1 MPELATAYQPQQVED
16 RLYAK
21 WQDAKTFRANP
32 KSGRKPY
39 SIVMPPPNVTG
50 KLTLGHVLNNTIQDI
65 LARKARLEGKEVLWL
80 PGTDHAGLAT
90 QTAVEKSIRNTE
102 KKTRHDFGREK
113 FVARIWQWKEE
124 FGGIIVQQLRK
135 LGVSCDWSRER
146 FTLDPDYARAVQ
158 EVFVKLY
165 HEGLI
170 YRGLRMVNWCP
181 GSLTALSDEEVIPT
195 KQKGLLYYVK
205 YELVPDDTFSVTATY
220 DPQSNPDAA
229 HRVPLQEGFA
239 TEASPPISP
248 SREESAPGS
257 PLDSGSQTPFGNP
270 LAEATPLPTPS
281 VTPEGNGI
289 APTSAFPNGVWERG
303 KEEYL
308 VVATTRPETIMA
320 DVALAVKPGGKWAH
334 LIGRKVIRP
343 LHNEAIPII
352 ADDAVEEGFGT
363 GVLKVT
369 PAHDKVDYEI
379 GKRHNLPVVDIL
391 TPNGKISD
399 PGEHDAAE
407 LHGLDRFEARKRSAE
422 LLKERGLLEKEEP
435 YENNIGFS
443 ERANVPIEP
452 RLSEQWFLKY
462 PNIPEALALLRDGHV
477 KFHPAHWTKTYEH
490 WLENIQDWCISRQ
503 VWWGHRIPV
512 WYREKVSEV
521 AAAVPSGG
529 TVASATDAAKPQNTK
544 GASGAPPLGTAAAT
558 NGTEIRCQIESPGE
572 GWTQDP
578 DSLDTWF
585 SSWLWAYETMRTE
598 DGTRKKFYP
607 TSALVTGP
615 DIIFLW
621 VARMLIA
628 GLHFKPNG
636 EKDTPEKTLE
646 ANLAFKDV
654 YFTGLIRDN
663 KGRKLSKSLGNSPDP
678 LDLIAKYGADGLR
691 FGLVRIAPQGADIRF
706 DEKQIEEGRNFCN
719 KLWNICRFRTLQGN
733 VDFNAEPWKHPRSI
747 FADELL
753 DRLHLLLEGERN
765 FIAAMNSY
773 NFSEAASLLYDFVWN
788 DFAARFVEAAK
799 SDFNNADSSTRAGT
813 LATFDYV
820 SSHVLR
826 LLHPFAPFVTEEL
839 WCELGFGTE
848 TIQTTLWPTRSPR
861 SKTWSP
867 RAQEIYMTA
876 DTGRQLRG
884 EVKLPSNQKI
894 PFLIVPNQLI
904 SSERPLTED
913 QIAVLTALL
922 NASTVQ
928 VISVAPNPPGPKA
941 FTQLGDLYLPA
952 TGLVDPALEKDRLTK
967 DLVKVEKDLE
977 STRRKLG
984 DANMLAKAPPAKVE
998 EWRALEVTLVAKEQS
1013 LRESLRKVE

>member
-1 MPELATAYQPQQVED
+1 MPELAKAYEPQQVED

-21 WQDAKTFRANP
+21 WQDAGYFRARP
-32 KSGRKPY
+32 ASAKKPY
-39 SIVMPPPNVTG
+39 SIVMPPPNITG

-90 QTAVEKSIRNTE
+90 QTAVEKHIRHTE
-102 KKTRHDFGREK
+102 KKTRHDFTREK
-113 FVARIWQWKEE
+113 FVERIWKWKEE

-165 HEGLI
+165 NEGLI

-195 KQKGLLYYVK
+195 KQKGALYYVK
-205 YELVPDDTFSVTATY
+205 YELVASEVASEVAAAVPSGGAFSGGSATTGAPVLSGS
-220 DPQSNPDAA
+220 PQATGGRLESSTSALSHPELVEGS
-229 HRVPLQEGFA
+229 VPP
-239 TEASPPISP
+239 ASPSSFSLPP
-248 SREESAPGS
+248 S
-257 PLDSGSQTPFGNP
+257 DF
-270 LAEATPLPTPS
+270 
-281 VTPEGNGI
+281 
-289 APTSAFPNGVWERG
+289 
-303 KEEYL
+303 L

-320 DVALAVKPGGKWAH
+320 DVALAVKPNGKWAH
-334 LIGRKVIRP
+334 LVGRKVIRP
-343 LHNEAIPII
+343 LHNAEIPII

-379 GKRHNLPVVDIL
+379 GKRHNLAFRDIL
-391 TPNGKISD
+391 TPNGKIND

-407 LHGLDRFEARKRSAE
+407 LHGLDRFDARKRSAE
-422 LLKERGLLEKEEP
+422 MLKERGLLLKEEP
-435 YENNIGFS
+435 YENNVGFS

-512 WYREKVSEV
+512 WYRQNASEV
-521 AAAVPSGG
+521 AAAVPAAVPFSG
-529 TVASATDAAKPQNTK
+529 SPE
-544 GASGAPPLGTAAAT
+544 S
-558 NGTEIRCQIESPGE
+558 EIRCQVEKPEGE
-572 GWTQDP
+572 GWHQDP

-585 SSWLWAYETMRTE
+585 SSWLWAYETMRTD
-598 DGTRKKFYP
+598 DGTRQKFYP

-636 EKDTPEKTLE
+636 DKSVVAAAVPAAESPQYVSSKEPPLGTAAATTAPISKYSDATLK

-654 YFTGLIRDN
+654 YFTGLIRDS

-691 FGLVRIAPQGADIRF
+691 FGLIRIAPQGADIRF

-753 DRLHLLLEGERN
+753 DRLHFLLEGERN
-765 FIAAMNSY
+765 VIASLNQF
-773 NFSEAASLLYDFVWN
+773 NFSEAASLIYDFVWN

-799 SDFNNADSSTRAGT
+799 GDFNSSESPTRAGT

-820 SSHVLR
+820 MSHVLR

-848 TIQTTLWPTRSPR
+848 TIQTTLWPRQSPR
-861 SKTWSP
+861 SKTWTP
-867 RAQEIYMTA
+867 RAQEIYATA
-876 DTGRQLRG
+876 DAGRQLRG

-894 PFLIVPNQLI
+894 PFLLVAKDKNLP
-904 SSERPLTED
+904 ED

-928 VISVAPNPPGPKA
+928 VIALPPENPGPKA

-952 TGLVDPALEKDRLTK
+952 TGLVDPALEKDRLLK
-967 DLVKVEKDLE
+967 ELAKVEKDLE

-998 EWRALEVTLVAKEQS
+998 EWRALEISLTEKEKS
-1013 LRESLRKVE
+1013 LRESLDKLG

>member
-1 MPELATAYQPQQVED
+1 MPELAPAYQPQQVED

-21 WQDAKTFRANP
+21 WQDAGYFRARP
-32 KSGRKPY
+32 ASAKKPY

-65 LARKARLEGKEVLWL
+65 LARKARMEGKEVLWL

-90 QTAVEKSIRNTE
+90 QTAVEKHIRQTE
-102 KKTRHDFGREK
+102 KKTRHDFGRDE
-113 FVARIWQWKEE
+113 FVARIWKWKEE
-124 FGGIIVQQLRK
+124 FGGIITQQLRK
-135 LGVSCDWSRER
+135 IGASCDWSRER

-205 YELVPDDTFSVTATY
+205 YQLVPDDTDSVASAY
-220 DPQSNPDAA
+220 DAGGNLDAA
-229 HRVPLQEGFA
+229 HRVPMQEGTA
-239 TEASPPISP
+239 TMAASEISP
-248 SREESAPGS
+248 SREESS
-257 PLDSGSQTPFGNP
+257 PD
-270 LAEATPLPTPS
+270 
-281 VTPEGNGI
+281 
-289 APTSAFPNGVWERG
+289 FPDL
-303 KEEYL
+303 KPDFL
-308 VVATTRPETIMA
+308 IVATTRPETIMA

-334 LIGRKVIRP
+334 LIGRKVWRP
-343 LHNEAIPII
+343 LHREQIPII

-369 PAHDKVDYEI
+369 PAHDKTDYEI
-379 GKRHNLPVVDIL
+379 GKRHNLAFRDIL
-391 TPNGKISD
+391 TPNGKITD

-435 YENNIGFS
+435 YENNVGFS
-443 ERANVPIEP
+443 ERAGVPIEP

-462 PNIPEALALLRDGHV
+462 PNIPDALALVRDGHV

-512 WYREKVSEV
+512 WYRNSGSPDNSLSGSPEATRSSPQISAKPS
-521 AAAVPSGG
+521 AASCEPADAGSPGQQVVRA
-529 TVASATDAAKPQNTK
+529 TQATD
-544 GASGAPPLGTAAAT
+544 L
-558 NGTEIRCQIESPGE
+558 RCQIESPGE

-598 DGTRKKFYP
+598 DGTRQKFYP

-628 GLHFKPNG
+628 GLHFQPNG
-636 EKDTPEKTLE
+636 KVAGALRAPVGSEPAGEDTVARSATATLDAATLE

-654 YFTGLIRDN
+654 YFTGLIRD
-663 KGRKLSKSLGNSPDP
+663 KQGRKLSKSLGNSPDP

-753 DRLHLLLEGERN
+753 DRLHFLLEGERN
-765 FIAAMNSY
+765 FISAINSF
-773 NFSEAASLLYDFVWN
+773 NFSEAASQLYDFVWN

-799 SDFNNADSSTRAGT
+799 SDFNNAESPTRAGT

-820 SSHVLR
+820 MSHVLR

-848 TIQTTLWPTRSPR
+848 TIQTTLWPKQSPR
-861 SKTWSP
+861 SKNWSP
-867 RAQEIYMTA
+867 RAQEIHMTA
-876 DTGRQLRG
+876 DSGRQLRG

-894 PFLIVPNQLI
+894 PFLLVPNQLV
-904 SSERPLTED
+904 SLERPLTED

-922 NASTVQ
+922 NASSVQ

-967 DLVKVEKDLE
+967 ELAKVEKDLE
-977 STRRKLG
+977 QTRKKLG

-998 EWRALEVTLVAKEQS
+998 EWRALEITLTAKENS
-1013 LRESLRKVE
+1013 LRESLEKL

>member
-1 MPELATAYQPQQVED
+1 MPELTKAYEPQLVED

-21 WQDAKTFRANP
+21 WQESGAYRANP
-32 KSGRKPY
+32 KSGRMPY
-39 SIVMPPPNVTG
+39 SIVMPPPNITG

-65 LARKARLEGKEVLWL
+65 LCRKARMEGKEVLWL

-102 KKTRHDFGREK
+102 KKTRHDFTRDE
-113 FVARIWQWKEE
+113 FVARIWNWKEQ

-146 FTLDPDYARAVQ
+146 FTLDQDYARAVQ

-165 HEGLI
+165 NEGLI
-170 YRGLRMVNWCP
+170 YRGTRMVNWCP
-181 GSLTALSDEEVIPT
+181 GSMTAISDEEVIPT

-205 YELVPDDTFSVTATY
+205 YELVADSGGTTSRSSA
-220 DPQSNPDAA
+220 DAQE
-229 HRVPLQEGFA
+229 RVPP
-239 TEASPPISP
+239 TETQF
-248 SREESAPGS
+248 
-257 PLDSGSQTPFGNP
+257 LT
-270 LAEATPLPTPS
+270 
-281 VTPEGNGI
+281 
-289 APTSAFPNGVWERG
+289 
-303 KEEYL
+303 
-308 VVATTRPETIMA
+308 VATTRPETIMA
-320 DVALAVKPGGKWAH
+320 DTALAVKPGGKWAH
-334 LIGRKVIRP
+334 LVGRKAIRP
-343 LHNEAIPII
+343 LHRAEIPII

-369 PAHDKVDYEI
+369 PAHDKADYEI
-379 GKRHNLPVVDIL
+379 GKRHNLPVIDIL
-391 TPNGKISD
+391 TPRAKIND

-407 LHGLDRFEARKRSAE
+407 LHGMDRFDARKRSAE
-422 LLKERGLLEKEEP
+422 MLKERGLLLKEEP
-435 YENNIGFS
+435 YENTVGFS
-443 ERANVPIEP
+443 ERANEAIEP

-477 KFHPAHWTKTYEH
+477 KFHPAHWTKVYEH

-512 WYREKVSEV
+512 WYKDGEK
-521 AAAVPSGG
+521 A
-529 TVASATDAAKPQNTK
+529 
-544 GASGAPPLGTAAAT
+544 L
-558 NGTEIRCQIESPGE
+558 CQIDSPGE

-585 SSWLWAYETMRTE
+585 SSWLWAYETMRTD

-636 EKDTPEKTLE
+636 PRAAEPELLE

-654 YFTGLIRDN
+654 YFTGLIRD
-663 KGRKLSKSLGNSPDP
+663 KQGRKLSKSLGNSPDP
-678 LDLIAKYGADGLR
+678 LELIGKYGADGLR
-691 FGLVRIAPQGADIRF
+691 FGLIRIAPQGADIRF

-753 DRLHLLLEGERN
+753 DRLHFLLAGERN
-765 FIAAMNSY
+765 VIAAINGF

-799 SDFNNADSSTRAGT
+799 NDFNNSDSHTRAGT

-820 SSHVLR
+820 MSHVLR

-839 WCELGFGTE
+839 WCDLGFGTE
-848 TIQTTLWPTRSPR
+848 TIQTTLWPRQSPR
-861 SKTWSP
+861 SKNWSP
-867 RAQEIYMTA
+867 RAQEIYATA
-876 DTGRQLRG
+876 DAGRQLRG
-884 EVKLPSNQKI
+884 EVKLPSNQKV
-894 PFLIVPNQLI
+894 PFALVAKVEN
-904 SSERPLTED
+904 LTEE
-913 QIAVLTALL
+913 QTSVLAALL
-922 NASTVQ
+922 NASGVQ
-928 VISVAPNPPGPKA
+928 VLTVPPENPGPKT
-941 FTQLGDLYLPA
+941 FTPLGELYLPA
-952 TGLVDPALEKDRLTK
+952 TGLVDPAVEKDRLTK
-967 DLVKVEKDLE
+967 DLAKVEKDLE
-977 STRRKLG
+977 QTRRKLG
-984 DANMLAKAPPAKVE
+984 DPNMLAKAPPAKLD
-998 EWRALEVTLVAKEQS
+998 EWRALEATLAEKEKS
-1013 LRESLRKVE
+1013 LRESLGKLT

>member
-1 MPELATAYQPQQVED
+1 MPELAKAYEPQQVED

-21 WQDAKTFRANP
+21 WQDSGIFKANP
-32 KSGRKPY
+32 KSGRVPY

-65 LARKARLEGKEVLWL
+65 LCRKARMEGKEVLWL

-90 QTAVEKSIRNTE
+90 QTAVEKHIRNTE
-102 KKTRHDFGREK
+102 KKTRHDFTREE
-113 FVARIWQWKEE
+113 FVARIWKWKDE
-124 FGGIIVQQLRK
+124 FGGIITQQLRK
-135 LGVSCDWSRER
+135 IGASCDWSRER
-146 FTLDPDYARAVQ
+146 FTLDDDYARAVQ
-158 EVFVKLY
+158 QVFVQLY
-165 HEGLI
+165 NEGFI

-181 GSLTALSDEEVIPT
+181 SSLTALSDEEVIPT

-205 YELVPDDTFSVTATY
+205 YRLLPESFDYRFSDVAHQTVNMASLSDEAQAQIKASVQSADD
-220 DPQSNPDAA
+220 
-229 HRVPLQEGFA
+229 
-239 TEASPPISP
+239 
-248 SREESAPGS
+248 
-257 PLDSGSQTPFGNP
+257 
-270 LAEATPLPTPS
+270 AEFLT
-281 VTPEGNGI
+281 
-289 APTSAFPNGVWERG
+289 
-303 KEEYL
+303 
-308 VVATTRPETIMA
+308 VATTRPETIMA
-320 DVALAVKPGGKWAH
+320 DVALAVKPDGKWAH
-334 LIGRKVIRP
+334 LVNRYAVRP
-343 LHNEAIPII
+343 LHHKSIPII

-369 PAHDKVDYEI
+369 PAHDKTDYEI
-379 GKRHNLPVVDIL
+379 GKRHNLTFRDIL
-391 TPNGKISD
+391 TPNGKIND
-399 PGEHDAAE
+399 PGDHDASE
-407 LHGLDRFEARKRSAE
+407 LHGMDRFAARARSAE
-422 LLKERGLLEKEEP
+422 LLKERGLLLKEEP
-435 YENNIGFS
+435 YENNVGFS

-462 PNIPEALALLRDGHV
+462 PNIPEALALLRNGHV
-477 KFHPAHWTKTYEH
+477 KFHPEHWTKVYEH
-490 WLENIQDWCISRQ
+490 WLDNIQDWCISRQ

-512 WYREKVSEV
+512 WYKGRDGSPL
-521 AAAVPSGG
+521 PSHSSGDD
-529 TVASATDAAKPQNTK
+529 STDAK
-544 GASGAPPLGTAAAT
+544 GLASLP
-558 NGTEIRCQIESPGE
+558 EIRCQVEKPEGE

-585 SSWLWAYETMRTE
+585 SSWLWAYETMRKE

-636 EKDTPEKTLE
+636 ERNDHEGNFSEAKTLE

-753 DRLHLLLEGERN
+753 DCLHILLEGERN
-765 FIAAMNSY
+765 ANAALTQF
-773 NFSEAASLLYDFVWN
+773 NFSEAASQLYDFVWN
-788 DFAARFVEAAK
+788 DFAARFVEASK
-799 SDFNNADSSTRAGT
+799 SDFNQSDSPTRAGT

-820 SSHVLR
+820 MSHVLR

-848 TIQTTLWPTRSPR
+848 TIQTTLWPTKSPR
-861 SKTWSP
+861 SKKESA
-867 RAQEIYMTA
+867 RAQEIYATA
-876 DTGRQLRG
+876 DAGRQLRG

-894 PFLIVPNQLI
+894 PFFLVTKETNI
-904 SSERPLTED
+904 TED
-913 QIAVLTALL
+913 QVAVLVALL
-922 NASTVQ
+922 NASAVQ
-928 VISVAPNPPGPKA
+928 VLTVPPENAGPKT
-941 FTQLGDLYLPA
+941 FTPLGELYLPA
-952 TGLVDPALEKDRLTK
+952 TGLVDPAVEKDRLIK
-967 DLVKVEKDLE
+967 ELAKVEKDFE

-998 EWRALEVTLVAKEQS
+998 EWRALEVSLAAKEKS
-1013 LRESLRKVE
+1013 LRESLDKLA

>member
-1 MPELATAYQPQQVED
+1 MPELAKAYEPQQVED

-21 WQDAKTFRANP
+21 WQDSRYFRANP
-32 KSGRKPY
+32 NSGRKPY
-39 SIVMPPPNVTG
+39 SIVMPPPNITG

-90 QTAVEKSIRNTE
+90 QTAVEKHIRNTE
-102 KKTRHDFGREK
+102 KKTRHDFGREE

-195 KQKGLLYYVK
+195 KQKGSLYYVK

-220 DPQSNPDAA
+220 DPQSNPDPA

-239 TEASPPISP
+239 SEASSPVSP
-248 SREESAPGS
+248 SREESSPGS
-257 PLDSGSQTPFGNP
+257 GSPRSQVALGNA
-270 LAEATPLPTPS
+270 LVGEAELPPG
-281 VTPEGNGI
+281 P
-289 APTSAFPNGVWERG
+289 SAF
-303 KEEYL
+303 L

-343 LHNEAIPII
+343 LHNVEIPII

-379 GKRHNLPVVDIL
+379 GKRHSLAFRDIL
-391 TPNGKISD
+391 TPNGKIND
-399 PGEHDAAE
+399 PGEHDARD

-422 LLKERGLLEKEEP
+422 MLKERGLLLKEEP
-435 YENNIGFS
+435 YENNVGFS
-443 ERANVPIEP
+443 ERAGVPIEP

-462 PNIPEALALLRDGHV
+462 PNIPEALALVRNGHV

-512 WYREKVSEV
+512 WYRKENPDIVNLSKEERQQWQDHLRNQ
-521 AAAVPSGG
+521 PSIGRK
-529 TVASATDAAKPQNTK
+529 DDQL
-544 GASGAPPLGTAAAT
+544 PLITGP
-558 NGTEIRCQIESPGE
+558 IICCQIEQPEGE
-572 GWTQDP
+572 GWHQDS

-628 GLHFKPNG
+628 GLHFQPNG
-636 EKDTPEKTLE
+636 EKETPEKTLE

-654 YFTGLIRDN
+654 YFTGLIRD
-663 KGRKLSKSLGNSPDP
+663 KTGRKMSKQFGNSPDP

-691 FGLVRIAPQGADIRF
+691 FGIVRTAPLGQDILF

-753 DRLHLLLEGERN
+753 DRLHHLLEGERN
-765 FIAAMNSY
+765 FIAAMNGY

-799 SDFNNADSSTRAGT
+799 SDFNNPESPTRAGT

-820 SSHVLR
+820 TSHVLR

-848 TIQTTLWPTRSPR
+848 TIQTTLWPKQSPR

-867 RAQEIYMTA
+867 RAQEIYTTA
-876 DTGRQLRG
+876 DAGRQLRG

-894 PFLIVPNQLI
+894 PFLLVAKDALP
-904 SSERPLTED
+904 ED

-928 VISVAPNPPGPKA
+928 VLSAPPENPGPKT
-941 FTQLGDLYLPA
+941 FTPLGDLYLPA
-952 TGLVDPALEKDRLTK
+952 TGLVDPALEKDRLSK
-967 DLVKVEKDLE
+967 ELAKVEKDLE

-998 EWRALEVTLVAKEQS
+998 EWRALEITLAAKETS
-1013 LRESLRKVE
+1013 LRESLEKLG